1 MYTVIS
7 CFCWWR
13 CTPGPTFVFENL
25 VGWREI
31 LVAVLLSC
39 WKKSLAVYSWLLHS
53 QHVDRKTSCNEAFMG
68 SIRWYS
74 YVSTDRFIVWIE
86 DAGSSRRC
94 WRTYIVKGFKDLGL
108 AAKLLNR
115 RILQDYTIIEVLI
128 DFCMLAHARSIPI
141 SANQHIADVVA
152 TLFAG
157 CLLQKRGQY
166 LYCMTQPKRW
176 CMLIS
181 FPIQILC
188 VSNKIVPVL
197 GEVWTRVR
205 KLCEDRV
212 LMS

>member
-1 MYTVIS
+1 
-7 CFCWWR
+7 
-13 CTPGPTFVFENL
+13 
-25 VGWREI
+25 
-31 LVAVLLSC
+31 
-39 WKKSLAVYSWLLHS
+39 
-53 QHVDRKTSCNEAFMG
+53 
-68 SIRWYS
+68 
-74 YVSTDRFIVWIE
+74 
-86 DAGSSRRC
+86 
-94 WRTYIVKGFKDLGL
+94 L

-188 VSNKIVPVL
+188 VSNKIVLVL